1 MTEATTL
8 RYTKLFSSLVK
19 IEHTL
24 FALPFAYVG
33 AFLAVD
39 GVPSAHDLVWV
50 TVAMAGA
57 RSFAMALNRLIDA
70 GIDARNPRTAG
81 REIPRGALLRW
92 QVIAFALGSLAV
104 FLVAVYQLAPIVHWL
119 WPIPVVGFVVYPYL
133 KRVTWL
139 CHFWLGV
146 VDGLAPLGAWAAIT
160 NELPW
165 PAWLLGG
172 AVAFWVTGFDLLYAL
187 FDLDVDR
194 AQGLHSFPARFGVRA
209 TFLVSRL
216 CHVAHRRA
224 ARRHRSRA
232 RGRRALLARRR
243 RGRAPPRLRAVARL
257 APGLAPARHGVLHHE
272 RRDLARLLRVR
283 PRRGARV
290 ISARGLG
297 KRFGEKEVLTDV
309 SLELPP
315 GGFLLVTGRNG
326 AGKSTLL
333 RLFARLLAPSEGEL
347 LVAAERRALGY
358 VGHDPLVYREL
369 TGLENLELY
378 GRLYRVPERRER
390 IGMLLERYGL
400 WEARHERVQT
410 YSRGMQQRLSLC
422 RALLHEPELLLL
434 DEPYA
439 GLDREGAAILD
450 GELRELAKERTF
462 AVSSHEPERLT
473 ELATLRLELT

>member
-1 MTEATTL
+1 M
-8 RYTKLFSSLVK
+8 
-19 IEHTL
+19 
-24 FALPFAYVG
+24 
-33 AFLAVD
+33 
-39 GVPSAHDLVWV
+39 
-50 TVAMAGA
+50 
-57 RSFAMALNRLIDA
+57 
-70 GIDARNPRTAG
+70 
-81 REIPRGALLRW
+81 
-92 QVIAFALGSLAV
+92 
-104 FLVAVYQLAPIVHWL
+104 
-119 WPIPVVGFVVYPYL
+119 
-133 KRVTWL
+133 
-139 CHFWLGV
+139 
-146 VDGLAPLGAWAAIT
+146 
-160 NELPW
+160 
-165 PAWLLGG
+165 
-172 AVAFWVTGFDLLYAL
+172 
-187 FDLDVDR
+187 
-194 AQGLHSFPARFGVRA
+194 
-209 TFLVSRL
+209 
-216 CHVAHRRA
+216 
-224 ARRHRSRA
+224 
-232 RGRRALLARRR
+232 
-243 RGRAPPRLRAVARL
+243 
-257 APGLAPARHGVLHHE
+257 
-272 RRDLARLLRVR
+272 
-283 PRRGARV
+283 

-309 SLELPP
+309 SLELPR

-450 GELRELAKERTF
+450 GELRELAEERTF
-462 AVSSHEPERLT
+462 AVSSHDPERLA